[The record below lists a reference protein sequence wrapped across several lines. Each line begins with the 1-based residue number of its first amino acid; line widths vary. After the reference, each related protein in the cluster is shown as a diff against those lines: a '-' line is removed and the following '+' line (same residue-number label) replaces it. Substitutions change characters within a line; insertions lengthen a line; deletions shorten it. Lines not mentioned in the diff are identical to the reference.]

1 MKWTRVFRFVLA
13 VFVVSLVTF
22 VSPSL
27 THSQTAPA
35 ESDAASSCPLVIH
48 QFRPWEI
55 RAHVENT
62 SGKTIVGLTF
72 YVALAD
78 ATEHWKWL
86 HYNFDDS
93 RPRHEFGWN
102 KPLKP
107 GAEKTLWWNR
117 DVDFDRGGGGAFV
130 LSSVLFEDGSTWEEA
145 TDYSSC
151 KFLWYNHHKK
161 SFSRPVELPPRM
173 Q

>member
-13 VFVVSLVTF
+13 VFVVPIVTL

-93 RPRHEFGWN
+93 RPLHGSVWN
-102 KPLKP
+102 KPLGP
-107 GAEKTLWWNR
+107 GAEMTLRWNR
-117 DVDFDRGGGGAFV
+117 DLLILDQSAGSR
-130 LSSVLFEDGSTWEEA
+130 LSPL
-145 TDYSSC
+145 
-151 KFLWYNHHKK
+151 
-161 SFSRPVELPPRM
+161 PVEISFNMCWTGPWFASAKGSW
-173 Q
+173 